1 MLRTMLVRI
10 EATDLPGRACAP
22 GDAPARYE
30 NVHVGVQRGR
40 EPYELVPGDA
50 AGATWQFE
58 LTTRPGPDG
67 PHGGLDFGGPFAQGR
82 RGDRFLYLTWGT
94 VDSDGDGF
102 TMFRRAKLHLADV
115 DPAVLARAATGDAP
129 LVARLALTDNR
140 GLPLCARVRP
150 PQVTWSNA

>member
-1 MLRTMLVRI
+1 MLGTMLVRI

-50 AGATWQFE
+50 AGATGQFE
-58 LTTRPGPDG
+58 LTTRSTPDG
-67 PHGGLDFGGPFAQGR
+67 PLDVGGPFAQGR

-94 VDSDGDGF
+94 VDADGTF
-102 TMFRRAKLHLADV
+102 SMFRRAKLHLTDV
-115 DPAVLARAATGDAP
+115 DPAVQARAAAGEAP
-129 LVARLALTDNR
+129 LVARLALTDDC

-150 PQVTWSNA
+150 PRLTWSND